1 MFQQHELVQRVVPLH
16 KENSTREGTAKVLVA
31 IIRVSTHCTFATP
44 LCVRYL
50 QSKQKFY
57 KFNKQVSITF
67 FYLGRHAVLLGNK
80 LLWYFGDGVDRKS
93 ESVVLLGVCVQTN
106 LKAIVSAI
114 FP

>member
-1 MFQQHELVQRVVPLH
+1 M
-16 KENSTREGTAKVLVA
+16 SGTYKAN
-31 IIRVSTHCTFATP
+31 
-44 LCVRYL
+44 
-50 QSKQKFY
+50 KFY
-57 KFNKQVSITF
+57 KILQKKVWNLF